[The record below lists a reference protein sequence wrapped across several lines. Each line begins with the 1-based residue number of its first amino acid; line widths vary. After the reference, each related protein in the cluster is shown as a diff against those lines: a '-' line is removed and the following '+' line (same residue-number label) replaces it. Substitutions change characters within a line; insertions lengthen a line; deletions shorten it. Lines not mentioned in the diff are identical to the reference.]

1 MPGIEDRAKTASRYK
16 VFQSVVAVQSWG
28 RGVKGA
34 NESLNEKTINSCHK
48 KLLETGSVCDKRRVD
63 VFTQKSTEISAYSS
77 SREAGLTRY
86 AVQKILRKN
95 ISLKPWKPQYVQKPF
110 LNDFDRRIEM
120 AEGAMSGLN
129 CLATCYGVTRQ
140 RFMLEVS

>member
-63 VFTQKSTEISAYSS
+63 VFTRSPQKSVRIVL
-77 SREAGLTRY
+77 REKQGL
-86 AVQKILRKN
+86 L
-95 ISLKPWKPQYVQKPF
+95 
-110 LNDFDRRIEM
+110 D
-120 AEGAMSGLN
+120 
-129 CLATCYGVTRQ
+129 
-140 RFMLEVS
+140 MLSKKY